1 MLDTIVNNS
10 REYDYFKLAQD
21 RIRGINDE
29 TTRKI
34 YYNALRYS
42 ACIEDE
48 IANFQFETNHEAP
61 IPTDVARLCAASLDQ
76 IDKLHMCLTRK
87 KALEYLN
94 YKGILLTERQL
105 EFKTKKTVFRL
116 QFGREPVTLES
127 GKYIFTYGELYVL
140 CASDFT
146 IRWN

>member
-1 MLDTIVNNS
+1 MDTSEN
-10 REYDYFKLAQD
+10 YDFFKLAQD
-21 RIRGINDE
+21 KIRGFNDE
-29 TTRKI
+29 NRRNI
-34 YYNALRYS
+34 YLDALRYS

-48 IANFQFETNHEAP
+48 NANFQFETDHEAP
-61 IPTDVARLCAASLDQ
+61 CPTDVARLCAASLDQ

-105 EFKTKKTVFRL
+105 EFKTKKTVFKL
-116 QFGREPVTLES
+116 QFRREPVTLES
-127 GKYIFTYGELYVL
+127 GAYIFTYGELYAL
-140 CASDFT
+140 CGSDFT